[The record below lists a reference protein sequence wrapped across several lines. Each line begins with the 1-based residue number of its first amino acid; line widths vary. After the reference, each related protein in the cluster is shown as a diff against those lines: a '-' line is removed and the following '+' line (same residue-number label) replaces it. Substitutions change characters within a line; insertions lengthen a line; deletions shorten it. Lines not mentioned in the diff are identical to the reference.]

1 MTDRHMRILR
11 VVARQRQRKLAN
23 HDAADTIADAES
35 TARRRKDSSADEGA
49 RGRSRSTTTLAVER
63 VIDTP
68 TGRPHVA
75 GTDGL
80 QIEHCSR

>member
-1 MTDRHMRILR
+1 MTDRHMRIPR
-11 VVARQRQRKLAN
+11 VVARHRRRQLDD
-23 HDAADTIADAES
+23 HDAADAIGDAES
-35 TARRRKDSSADEGA
+35 TTRRRKDSSADEGA